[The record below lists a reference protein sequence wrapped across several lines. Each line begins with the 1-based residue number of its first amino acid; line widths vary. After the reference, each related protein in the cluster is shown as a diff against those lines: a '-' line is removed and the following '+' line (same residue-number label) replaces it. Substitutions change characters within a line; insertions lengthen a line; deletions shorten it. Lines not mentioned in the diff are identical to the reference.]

1 MLSEI
6 EVTSGSFDGI
16 VSRNEHVQ
24 AAKRQAQQAA
34 LLGSH
39 MLIIGEQGTE
49 KEQFAAAVHAASARA
64 SASFV
69 ELDCFYL
76 SGTLIEEMLFGR
88 QVEKELQP
96 LMRSCAEGTLFI
108 QQVGALPLIA
118 QSRIVHACQTGR
130 LALDSGDELDFRCK
144 LIATSTDDL
153 TPAVEDRQFRSDLHR
168 MLDQTV
174 IWLPPLRH
182 RKEDVP
188 LLVHKLINEL
198 RASLG
203 KPLNSISD
211 EAMNA
216 LVHYPWPGNVR
227 ELKTVIGRCAM
238 LAKGEMILLD
248 HLPKS
253 IQRARKIK
261 NMPVQDEDSFS
272 LAIVEKRHIQKV
284 LDYTGWH
291 KVRSARILGIDR
303 STLYDKIRRYNLI
316 NPADRVAEPAAI

>member
-1 MLSEI
+1 VLSEI

-49 KEQFAAAVHAASARA
+49 KELFAAAVHAASARA
-64 SASFV
+64 AAAFV

-96 LMRSCAEGTLFI
+96 LMRSCAGGTLFI
-108 QQVGALPLIA
+108 QQVGALPLVA

-130 LALDSGDELDFRCK
+130 LMLDSGDELEFRCK
-144 LIATSTDDL
+144 LIATSTEDL
-153 TPAVEDRQFRSDLHR
+153 APAVEDRQFRSDLHR
-168 MLDQTV
+168 MLEQTV
-174 IWLPPLRH
+174 VWLPPLRH
-182 RKEDVP
+182 KF
-188 LLVHKLINEL
+188 INQFG
-198 RASLG
+198 ASLG

-227 ELKTVIGRCAM
+227 ELRTVIGRCAM
-238 LAKGEMILLD
+238 LAKGEMVLLD

-303 STLYDKIRRYNLI
+303 STLYDKIRRYNLA
-316 NPADRVAEPAAI
+316 NPADRIAEPAAT